1 MFFLENERCEVSL
14 CICFHWF
21 FIFAAF
27 VFVFMSSSIVMV
39 LIILDVSFELRAP
52 SEHTVCVHV
61 PVPLIQQVAVWT
73 HILASKQSSRPQV

>member
-1 MFFLENERCEVSL
+1 VH
-14 CICFHWF
+14 CFHWF

-61 PVPLIQQVAVWT
+61 PVPLIQQVADSDS
-73 HILASKQSSRPQV
+73 HLGKQTVIKTSGLTMVVGLE